1 MSSDMAMAAKAR
13 AMFGE
18 RMKEPDYI
26 ALMQKK
32 SVADIAGALKR
43 DSVFSEALAG
53 VNEKA
58 VHPGQLEALV
68 RMDVYRRL
76 QKLLRYSEGDYGKFI
91 YAAVETEEIDLIL
104 SSIRWF
110 TQKDSEARSS
120 MIADMPIYIGHYLSF
135 DVKKLPEVTNFSD
148 LIKVLKGTRYERIVR
163 KYETKDMAQI
173 NYIGLEHELR
183 LNYYETVMEVV
194 SGYGKAGS
202 DMMPIVKARIEL
214 DNIALIYRLKKYFHA
229 PADQIRPL
237 ITHTTNLFNDREMED
252 LISSSTADQV
262 IEKLQKKYHRYVKNV
277 KFSSIEH
284 YTGMIRYH
292 MNYHF
297 METSTE
303 PKLVLL
309 SYLLLSRIEIQNV
322 VNIIEGVSYGIGID
336 HIKPML
342 VY

>member
-1 MSSDMAMAAKAR
+1 MSSDLAMAVKAR
-13 AMFGE
+13 AMFGA
-18 RMKEPDYI
+18 RMKEPEYL

-32 SVADIAGALKR
+32 SVAEIAGALKR
-43 DSVFSEALAG
+43 DSVFSEILAG

-58 VHPGQLEALV
+58 IHTGQLEALL

-76 QKLLRYSEGDYGKFI
+76 QKLLRYSEDDYGKFI

-104 SSIRWF
+104 CSIRWL

-120 MIADMPIYIGHYLSF
+120 MIADMPIYISHYLSF
-135 DVKKLPEVTNFSD
+135 DVKKLPEVTSFSD

-163 KYETKDMAQI
+163 KYETKDMGQI
-173 NYIGLEHELR
+173 NYIGLEHELM
-183 LNYYETVMEVV
+183 LNYYETVMDVV
-194 SGYGKAGS
+194 SGYGRAGN

-214 DNIALIYRLKKYFHA
+214 DNIAMIYRLKKYFHA

-237 ITHTTNLFNDREMED
+237 ITHTMYLFNERGMED
-252 LISSSTADQV
+252 LIRSGTAEQV
-262 IEKLQKKYHRYVKNV
+262 IEKLEKKYHRYVQNV
-277 KFSSIEH
+277 KFNNIEH
-284 YTGMIRYH
+284 YTGMIRYR
-292 MNYHF
+292 MNSHF

-322 VNIIEGVSYGIGID
+322 VNIVEGVSYGVGVE

>member
-18 RMKEPDYI
+18 RMKEPDYL

-32 SVADIAGALKR
+32 SVAEIAGALKR
-43 DSVFSEALAG
+43 GSVFSEALAG

-58 VHPGQLEALV
+58 VHAGQLEALV

-76 QKLLRYSEGDYGKFI
+76 QKLLRYSEGDYGRFI

-173 NYIGLEHELR
+173 NYIGLEHELA
-183 LNYYETVMEVV
+183 V
-194 SGYGKAGS
+194 
-202 DMMPIVKARIEL
+202 
-214 DNIALIYRLKKYFHA
+214 
-229 PADQIRPL
+229 
-237 ITHTTNLFNDREMED
+237 
-252 LISSSTADQV
+252 
-262 IEKLQKKYHRYVKNV
+262 
-277 KFSSIEH
+277 
-284 YTGMIRYH
+284 
-292 MNYHF
+292 
-297 METSTE
+297 
-303 PKLVLL
+303 
-309 SYLLLSRIEIQNV
+309 
-322 VNIIEGVSYGIGID
+322 
-336 HIKPML
+336 
-342 VY
+342 

>member
-1 MSSDMAMAAKAR
+1 MSSDMAMAVKAR
-13 AMFGE
+13 AMFGA
-18 RMKEPDYI
+18 RMKEADYN

-32 SVADIAGALKR
+32 SVPEVAAALKR
-43 DSVFSEALAG
+43 GPVFSEILAG

-58 VHPGQLEALV
+58 VHTGQLEALV

-110 TQKDSEARSS
+110 TQKDAEARSA
-120 MIADMPIYIGHYLSF
+120 MIADMPIYISHYLCF
-135 DVKKLPEVTNFSD
+135 DVKKLPEVTNFDD
-148 LIKVLKGTRYERIVR
+148 LIKILKGTRYERIVR
-163 KYETKDMAQI
+163 KYETKDFSQI
-173 NYIGLEHELR
+173 NYIGLEHELMQ
-183 LNYYETVMEVV
+183 NYYETVMDVV
-194 SGYGKAGS
+194 SGYGRAGI
-202 DMMPIVKARIEL
+202 DMMAIVKARIEL
-214 DNIALIYRLKKYFHA
+214 DNIAMIYRLKKYFRAA
-229 PADQIRPL
+229 PDQIRPM
-237 ITHTTNLFNDREMED
+237 ITHTTYLFNDREMED

-262 IEKLQKKYHRYVKNV
+262 IEKMQKKYHRYVKNV

-297 METSTE
+297 LENSTE

-322 VNIIEGVSYGIGID
+322 VNIIEGVSYGIGAD
-336 HIKPML
+336 HMKPML